1 MKLEEGMYVRFKD
14 KRGSHYIR
22 KITSVNTEYPGK
34 LYAGIY
40 IDKTANNCNGVS
52 LKNIINAS
60 HRLIDLIDKGDYV
73 NGYKVLWVYNTE
85 IAKISE
91 SETLYVVI
99 DNHDGGESRIM
110 EKDIIDIVTKEQ
122 FNSMKY
128 VVGE

>member
-85 IAKISE
+85 IAKSGP
-91 SETLYVVI
+91 LYVVI

-110 EKDIIDIVTKEQ
+110 EKDIGDVVTKEQ
-122 FNSMKY
+122 FNSRKY

>member
-1 MKLEEGMYVRFKD
+1 MKLEEEMYVRFKD

-34 LYAGIY
+34 LYAGMY

-60 HRLIDLIDKGDYV
+60 RRLIDLIDKGDYV

-85 IAKISE
+85 TAKSE
-91 SETLYVVI
+91 PLYVVI
-99 DNHDGGESRIM
+99 DNHDGGLSKIM
-110 EKDIIDIVTKEQ
+110 EEDIKDVVTKEQ

-128 VVGE
+128 EVKED

>member
-60 HRLIDLIDKGDYV
+60 RRLIDLIDKGDYV

-85 IAKISE
+85 TAKSE
-91 SETLYVVI
+91 PLYVVI

-110 EKDIIDIVTKEQ
+110 EKDIGDVVTKEQ
-122 FNSMKY
+122 FNSRKY

>member
-1 MKLEEGMYVRFKD
+1 MKENKVMKLEEGMYVRFKD

-52 LKNIINAS
+52 SKNIINAS

-73 NGYKVLWVYNTE
+73 NGLPVIHNAKNNGGNIIIVVNGNAYTDLE
-85 IAKISE
+85 I
-91 SETLYVVI
+91 
-99 DNHDGGESRIM
+99 R
-110 EKDIIDIVTKEQ
+110 DIVTKEQ
-122 FNSMKY
+122 MESIAYEVEK
-128 VVGE
+128 

>member
-1 MKLEEGMYVRFKD
+1 MEISEGMYVRFKD

-85 IAKISE
+85 IAKSGP
-91 SETLYVVI
+91 LYVVI
-99 DNHDGGESRIM
+99 DNHDDGESRIV
-110 EKDIIDIVTKEQ
+110 EEDIKDIVTKEQ

-128 VVGE
+128 VVKDD

>member
-85 IAKISE
+85 IAKSGP
-91 SETLYVVI
+91 LYVVI
-99 DNHDGGESRIM
+99 DNHDDGESRIV
-110 EKDIIDIVTKEQ
+110 EEDIKDIVTKEQ

-128 VVGE
+128 VVKDD

>member
-1 MKLEEGMYVRFKD
+1 MEISEGMYVRFKD

-60 HRLIDLIDKGDYV
+60 RRLIDLIDKGDYV

-85 IAKISE
+85 TAKSE
-91 SETLYVVI
+91 PLYVVI
-99 DNHDGGESRIM
+99 DNHDGGLSKIM
-110 EKDIIDIVTKEQ
+110 EEDIKDVVTKEQ

-128 VVGE
+128 EVKED

>member
-1 MKLEEGMYVRFKD
+1 MKLEERMYVRFKD

-85 IAKISE
+85 IAKSGP
-91 SETLYVVI
+91 LYVVI
-99 DNHDGGESRIM
+99 DNHDDGESRIV
-110 EKDIIDIVTKEQ
+110 EEDIKDIVTKEQ
-122 FNSMKY
+122 FDSMKY
-128 VVGE
+128 VVKED